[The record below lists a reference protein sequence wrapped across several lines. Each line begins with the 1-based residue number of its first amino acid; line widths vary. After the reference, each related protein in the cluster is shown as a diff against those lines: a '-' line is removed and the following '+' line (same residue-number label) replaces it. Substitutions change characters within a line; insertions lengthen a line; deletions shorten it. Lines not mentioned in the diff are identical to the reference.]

1 MNLAKKIAAIF
12 IIIILSIMIA
22 GIYGILHDQTT
33 YSISPEYYTKFK
45 FIQFGLLESYDT
57 PIRNLRLM
65 VAVTGWMATWWV
77 GLIIGI
83 ILSFLYLKHKSFGI
97 MIKASVKAILITIA
111 LAIISGIAGYTYG
124 SLIMI
129 NQPETYAGWYIP
141 ESVTDINSF
150 VIVGSIHNFSYIG
163 ALTGL
168 IIAIYFNFRKR
179 SEQNT

>member
-1 MNLAKKIAAIF
+1 
-12 IIIILSIMIA
+12 MIA
-22 GIYGILHDQTT
+22 GIYGILHDQIT

-45 FIQFGLLESYDT
+45 FIQFGLVEGNDT
-57 PIRNLRLM
+57 PIRNLRLL

-77 GLIIGI
+77 GFIIGI
-83 ILSFLYLKHKSFGI
+83 MLLMLALRQNSLRA
-97 MIKASVKAILITIA
+97 MITTSVKAILITIA
-111 LAIISGIAGYTYG
+111 VAIIIGIAGYTYG

-150 VIVGSIHNFSYIG
+150 VIVGSIHNFSYMG

>member
-22 GIYGILHDQTT
+22 GIYGILHDQIT

-45 FIQFGLLESYDT
+45 FIQFRLLEGNDT
-57 PIRNLRLM
+57 PIRNLRLL

-77 GLIIGI
+77 GFIIGI
-83 ILSFLYLKHKSFGI
+83 ILSMLALRQNLLRA
-97 MIKASVKAILITIA
+97 MITTSVKAILITIA
-111 LAIISGIAGYTYG
+111 VAIISGIAGYTYG
-124 SLIMI
+124 SII
-129 NQPETYAGWYIP
+129 IIYQPEPYAGWYIP

-150 VIVGSIHNFSYIG
+150 VIVGSIHNFSYMG
-163 ALTGL
+163 ALAGL
-168 IIAIYFNFRKR
+168 IIAVYFNFRKR